1 MLMAILFCDETI
13 VAATPACDH
22 HTYGN
27 QYWSEIH
34 PADLSN
40 ESDGLGHF
48 QTAYVAVT
56 DPELRER
63 LVDAS
68 IDDSINLEA
77 ITAELQLTTKPQPVY
92 LQRFAA

>member
-22 HTYGN
+22 HMYGN
-27 QYWSEIH
+27 QYWSEVH
-34 PADLSN
+34 PVDLRIEAN
-40 ESDGLGHF
+40 RQGHF
-48 QTAYVAVT
+48 QTAYVAVA
-56 DPELRER
+56 DPDLRAR

-68 IDDSINLEA
+68 IDDSIDLEA
-77 ITAELQLTTKPQPVY
+77 IASELQLTTKTQPVY